1 MRSEDLFLLVL
12 MRARSDPGM
21 STSEIIA
28 SDFITVPFETFV
40 QLEIEL
46 DVAGYPGPFLCR
58 TELPESIR
66 IHFGLRGN
74 NDPVRQSFTK

>member
-12 MRARSDPGM
+12 MRARSDPDM

-28 SDFITVPFETFV
+28 SEFITVPFETFV

-46 DVAGYPGPFLCR
+46 NIAGYPGPFLCR

-74 NDPVRQSFTK
+74 NNPVRQRFTK

>member
-12 MRARSDPGM
+12 MRTRSDPDM
-21 STSEIIA
+21 SASEIIA
-28 SDFITVPFETFV
+28 SEFIAAPFETFM
-40 QLEIEL
+40 QLEIKL

-74 NDPVRQSFTK
+74 NDPVRQRFTK